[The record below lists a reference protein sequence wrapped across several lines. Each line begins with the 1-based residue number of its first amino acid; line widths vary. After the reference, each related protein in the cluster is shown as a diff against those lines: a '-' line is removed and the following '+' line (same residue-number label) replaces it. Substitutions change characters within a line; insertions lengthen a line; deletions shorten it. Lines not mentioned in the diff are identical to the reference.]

1 MEEQE
6 RMPRVLISKISP
18 EWISN
23 SLKQQETYL
32 RSFQKIFRVNVTC
45 IAQIKSSQKSVNY
58 M

>member
-32 RSFQKIFRVNVTC
+32 RSFQKIFRVNVTYVSH
-45 IAQIKSSQKSVNY
+45 KLKVLKNR
-58 M
+58 